1 MKKIIAA
8 LCILVFLKAVTTN
21 STSATPFFNNYADTA
36 RPKVIKPLRDSTSVE
51 DSTIVAADTT
61 GNGSSKSVHVK
72 GYYRKD
78 GKYVAPYTRS
88 APRKKN

>member
-8 LCILVFLKAVTTN
+8 LSLLILLKTVPNTT
-21 STSATPFFNNYADTA
+21 TATPLLFSNYADTTQK
-36 RPKVIKPLRDSTSVE
+36 PKPAVQVQDSTDVQ
-51 DSTIVAADTT
+51 DSTAAYDTAYNPKT
-61 GNGSSKSVHVK
+61 VRVK

-88 APRKKN
+88 APRKKH

>member
-8 LCILVFLKAVTTN
+8 LFILGCLKTTINTVT
-21 STSATPFFNNYADTA
+21 ATPILFNNYADTA
-36 RPKVIKPLRDSTSVE
+36 KKHKPAQLQDT
-51 DSTIVAADTT
+51 TAADTT
-61 GNGSSKSVHVK
+61 KTVHVK

-88 APRKKN
+88 APRKKH